1 MLDGTWRE
9 LRTLLLPQ
17 RCTLCLA
24 PLSPEATALCAGCRQ
39 ALPWI
44 THACPTCALPQ
55 PDDSPCPACLR
66 HPPPQDAAWAIFR
79 LEAPIHEA
87 ILKLKYGAG
96 FGEARWLG
104 QALADTFTQHPRPR
118 PDCLLPVPLHA
129 SRLRKRGYNQA
140 LEVAR
145 VAGRAL
151 DIPVDSRA
159 LKRTRAT
166 ADQIGQSRS
175 ERRRNLHGAFSASP
189 TLNNLHVAI
198 LDDVMTTGSTLAE
211 VARACRAARARRVEV
226 WALARA

>member
-1 MLDGTWRE
+1 M
-9 LRTLLLPQ
+9 
-17 RCTLCLA
+17 
-24 PLSPEATALCAGCRQ
+24 
-39 ALPWI
+39 
-44 THACPTCALPQ
+44 
-55 PDDSPCPACLR
+55 R
-66 HPPPQDAAWAIFR
+66 HPPPQDAAWAIFK
-79 LEAPIHEA
+79 LEAPIHKA

-104 QALADTFTQHPRPR
+104 EALADAFTQHSHPH

-129 SRLRKRGYNQA
+129 SRLRKRGYNQV

-151 DIPVDSRA
+151 HIPVDPGA
-159 LKRTRAT
+159 LTRIRAT
-166 ADQIGQSRS
+166 ADQIGQSRG

-189 TLNNLHVAI
+189 TLNGLHIAI

-211 VARACRAARARRVEV
+211 VARACRAAGARRVEV